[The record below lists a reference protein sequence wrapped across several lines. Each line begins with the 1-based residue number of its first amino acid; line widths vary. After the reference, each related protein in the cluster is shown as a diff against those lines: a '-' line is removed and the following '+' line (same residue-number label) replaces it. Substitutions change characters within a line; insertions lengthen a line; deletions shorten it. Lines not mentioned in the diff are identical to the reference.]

1 MEYDTPDIESSDDT
15 AGSEAPTPDSPRDQ
29 AFATPEQRDALT
41 SPTRLEILGLFT
53 APGPLSV
60 RELAE
65 RMGRSASS
73 VHYHVNLMVEVGL
86 LREVGVRPRGTRA
99 ETLYEPVRRT
109 VRFRGTP
116 HPGEADATLRTM
128 AAAFRMAERDLEAAL
143 EPGTDAP
150 EGAGLVAT
158 RIHFRADDALL
169 AEVRSRLRGLLD
181 LLRQEASRPDPPTSA
196 EGIYSLTLALLPL
209 RGRSLD

>member
-1 MEYDTPDIESSDDT
+1 MDDPHPSDF
-15 AGSEAPTPDSPRDQ
+15 ASP
-29 AFATPEQRDALT
+29 AQRDALT
-41 SPTRLEILGLFT
+41 SPIRLEILGLFT

-60 RELAE
+60 RQLAE
-65 RMGRSASS
+65 RMGRSPSS

-86 LREVGVRPRGTRA
+86 LREAGSRSRGTRS

-143 EPGTDAP
+143 DGGGD
-150 EGAGLVAT
+150 AGLMAT
-158 RIHFRADDALL
+158 RIHFRGDRELVS
-169 AEVRSRLRGLLD
+169 EVRRHLRAVLD
-181 LLRQEASRPDPPTSA
+181 LLEERAASSARPRPDESVH
-196 EGIYSLTLALLPL
+196 SLTLALLPL
-209 RGRSLD
+209 RGRDAV